1 MLSVLLMI
9 LKVLAIIILS
19 LLCLVIFLLCL
30 ILFVP
35 IKYNIYGDYHEK
47 LDVKIRVSWFLRL
60 ISFKA
65 EYNDEFKYRLR
76 ILVFNILKS
85 DSPSKDAIKKTT
97 TKKEKNVFDD
107 DLEDDF
113 EEKEDKEDDFLTAN
127 SEGIEDIKDD
137 ENLEDISEQINQADK
152 ENVESKDK
160 QNDSKKNTK
169 KAIKKESL
177 FEKIRRAYRNLRD
190 KIGKLL
196 KGIKKTYN
204 DIKTKKE
211 DISSKINKVKDMI
224 EDEENKAFVHF
235 IFLRV
240 KEVFRAIK
248 PRKYSIKLHIGFEDP
263 ATTGQVLM
271 FIAPFCGLTGLLMD
285 IDAEFDRDVK
295 EADIKLKGHV
305 RLISILVIAIKLLL
319 NKKFRE
325 LVFK

>member
-19 LLCLVIFLLCL
+19 LICLVIFLLCL

-47 LDVKIRVSWFLRL
+47 LDVKIRVSWLLRL

-65 EYNDEFKYRLR
+65 EYNDDFRYKLR
-76 ILVFNILKS
+76 ILVFNVLKS

-107 DLEDDF
+107 DFEDNL
-113 EEKEDKEDDFLTAN
+113 EEKEDNFLTAN
-127 SEGIEDIKDD
+127 SEGIEDVED
-137 ENLEDISEQINQADK
+137 ENVKDNKDVVEPDDVEDISVQ
-152 ENVESKDK
+152 
-160 QNDSKKNTK
+160 
-169 KAIKKESL
+169 IKKESF
-177 FEKIRRAYRNLRD
+177 FEKIRHAYRNLRD

-211 DISSKINKVKDMI
+211 DISSKINRVKDII

>member
-9 LKVLAIIILS
+9 LKVLGIIILS

-35 IKYNIYGDYHEK
+35 IKYNIYGAYHEK
-47 LDVKIRVSWFLRL
+47 LDVKIRVSWLLRL

-65 EYNDEFKYRLR
+65 EYNDDFKYRLR
-76 ILVFNILKS
+76 ILVFNVLKS

-97 TKKEKNVFDD
+97 TKKEKNVF
-107 DLEDDF
+107 EDDF
-113 EEKEDKEDDFLTAN
+113 EEKEDKEDKEDDFLTAN
-127 SEGIEDIKDD
+127 SEGVEDIKD
-137 ENLEDISEQINQADK
+137 ENVKDNKDVVEPDDVEDISEQI
-152 ENVESKDK
+152 
-160 QNDSKKNTK
+160 
-169 KAIKKESL
+169 KKESV
-177 FEKIRRAYRNLRD
+177 FEKIRHAYRNLRD

-196 KGIKKTYN
+196 KEIKKTYN